1 MLSSKT
7 GGFFMQYKVYS
18 AEYKISLIEE
28 YQSRDISMR
37 AFCKEKDL
45 CLSTLES
52 WLRKIRLYGQPG
64 IKMLPKANNNTVVP
78 LDVTNE
84 TRAIINEESRNIS
97 NTFTLKTKGMT
108 LTFSI
113 NNLKDVLE
121 VINND

>member
-1 MLSSKT
+1 MLSSTT

-52 WLRKIRLYGQPG
+52 WLRKTRLYGQPG
-64 IKMLPKANNNTVVP
+64 IKMLSKANNNTVVP

-97 NTFTLKTKGMT
+97 NTFTLKAKGMT

>member
-1 MLSSKT
+1 
-7 GGFFMQYKVYS
+7 MQYKVYS

-52 WLRKIRLYGQPG
+52 WLRKIRLYGQSG
-64 IKMLPKANNNTVVP
+64 IKMLPKANNNTEVP